1 MSLTKTVGRPS
12 GMTRRQRTRLI
23 RGAQYA
29 VFVAVGLSI
38 VLKADWGRLSHD
50 YFNVTIA
57 KQLFP
62 DILSIALKNTAMYT
76 AMGFAFG
83 LGLGLLLALMRLSEV
98 APYRWVAN
106 IYIEFCLLYTS
117 PSPRDS

>member
-1 MSLTKTVGRPS
+1 MSATTTAGRPS

-23 RGAQYA
+23 RGVQYA
-29 VFVAVGLSI
+29 AFVAVGLLI

-50 YFNVTIA
+50 YFNATIA
-57 KQLFP
+57 KALFP
-62 DILSIALKNTAMYT
+62 YILSTALKNTAIYT

-106 IYIEFCLLYTS
+106 IYI
-117 PSPRDS
+117 